1 MRKVLYILGELSDT
15 DTEWLITTG
24 RKEQLSAG
32 DVLIYQ
38 DRPIDAVYIVL
49 DGSLSV
55 GTGRGG
61 REIARLG
68 AGEMVGEMSFV
79 DARPPSATVTALE
92 QSIVLA
98 IPRPRLVS
106 KLEQD
111 AGFAARFYRALA
123 IFLSNRLRGMVSQF
137 GYGREQQAAA
147 DSADELDANVL
158 DNVYLAG
165 SRFDHLLKRL
175 LAS

>member
-1 MRKVLYILGELSDT
+1 MRKVLYILGELSDS
-15 DTEWLITTG
+15 DIEWLIATG
-24 RKEQLSAG
+24 RKEQLEAG
-32 DVLIYQ
+32 AVLIYQ
-38 DRPIDAVYIVL
+38 DKPIDAVYIVL

-55 GTGRGG
+55 GTGRGD

-68 AGEMVGEMSFV
+68 AGEMVGEMSFI

-92 QSIVLA
+92 KSVVLA
-98 IPRPRLVS
+98 VPRQLLVS

-123 IFLSNRLRGMVSQF
+123 IFLSNRLRGMVSQY
-137 GYGREQQAAA
+137 GYGTEQQVAT
-147 DSADELDANVL
+147 DLADELDANIL